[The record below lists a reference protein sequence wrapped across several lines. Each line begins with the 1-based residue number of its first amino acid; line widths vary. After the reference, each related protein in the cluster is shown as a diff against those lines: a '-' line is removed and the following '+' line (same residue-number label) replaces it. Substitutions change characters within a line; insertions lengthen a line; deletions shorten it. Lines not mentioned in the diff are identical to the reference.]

1 MDEKIYRKNNQV
13 CIEREGVKLWFN
25 LRLINKMIAFHEKE
39 LKSFYKAKR
48 HLTPAAPDSEG
59 RCDAQHCKAVVG
71 GEVCNDCKIL

>member
-1 MDEKIYRKNNQV
+1 
-13 CIEREGVKLWFN
+13 
-25 LRLINKMIAFHEKE
+25 MIAFHEKE

-71 GEVCNDCKIL
+71 QEVCNDCKIL